1 VILAIDQGTTGTT
14 CFVFDERAEPV
25 GRAYREITQ
34 HFPRPGWVEHD
45 ADEIWRVTH
54 AVAGEALAD
63 AGVSAGELL
72 AVGVTNQRET
82 VCVWDP
88 SSGEPLHNAIVWQDR
103 RTAERCDQLRAAGH
117 EALVRERTGLVLDP
131 YFSATKI
138 EWLLDHVDGLRE
150 RASEGRAVFG
160 TVDSWLAFKLTG
172 EHVTDCSNASRT
184 LLYDITAG
192 GWDAQLLELFEIP
205 ERSLPRVLPSAGA
218 FGTTHAQALHGHSAP
233 LAGMAGDQQ
242 AALFGQ
248 ACVDPGMGKN
258 TYGTGSFVLLNAG
271 FGAPAPPEGLVA
283 TLAWCIGGSRT
294 YALEASIFVTGAAVQ
309 WLRDGLGVIERAA
322 DTETLASSLQG
333 NEGVYFVP
341 ALTGLG
347 SPHWDPYA
355 RGTIVGLTL
364 GAGRAHLARATL
376 EAIAYQTVD
385 AVRAM
390 EAASGQPL
398 SELRADGGAS
408 ANAWLMQFQA
418 DVLGVPVLVPE
429 ISETTALGAAYL
441 AGVGVGAWTLS
452 EVGEAWRERRRYEPR
467 MGEDE
472 RAALLEGWRAAL
484 AQARA
489 AHLPAAGNGRA

>member
-1 VILAIDQGTTGTT
+1 VILSIDQGTTGST
-14 CFVFDERAEPV
+14 CFVFDEQAQPV
-25 GRAYREITQ
+25 ARAYREITQ

-45 ADEIWRVTH
+45 ADEIWRVTQ

-88 SSGEPLHNAIVWQDR
+88 ASGQPLHKAIVWQDR
-103 RTAERCDQLRAAGH
+103 RTAARCDELRAGGH
-117 EALVRERTGLVLDP
+117 EELVRARTGLVLDP

-138 EWLLDHVDGLRE
+138 EWLLEHVDGLRE
-150 RASEGRAVFG
+150 RTLEGRAVFG
-160 TVDSWLAFKLTG
+160 TVDSWLAFNLTG

-192 GWDAQLLELFEIP
+192 RWDAELLELFGVP
-205 ERSLPRVLPSAGA
+205 ERALPRVLPSAGT
-218 FGTTHAQALHGHSAP
+218 FGRTQAPALHGHSVA
-233 LAGMAGDQQ
+233 LAGVAGDQQ

-248 ACVDPGMGKN
+248 ACLDPGMGKN

-271 FGAPAPPEGLVA
+271 FVAPAPPPGLLS
-283 TLAWCIGGSRT
+283 TLAWGIGGSST

-309 WLRDGLGVIERAA
+309 WLRDGLGIIDSPAE
-322 DTETLASSLQG
+322 TEALAGSLQT
-333 NEGVYFVP
+333 NDGVYFVP

-390 EAASGQPL
+390 ESASGKPL

-441 AGVGVGAWTLS
+441 AGVGAGAWTLS
-452 EVGEAWRERRRYEPR
+452 DVGEAWRERRRYEPR
-467 MGEDE
+467 MSEDQ
-472 RAALLEGWRAAL
+472 RQSLLSGWGQAL
-484 AQARA
+484 ARARSGA
-489 AHLPAAGNGRA
+489 